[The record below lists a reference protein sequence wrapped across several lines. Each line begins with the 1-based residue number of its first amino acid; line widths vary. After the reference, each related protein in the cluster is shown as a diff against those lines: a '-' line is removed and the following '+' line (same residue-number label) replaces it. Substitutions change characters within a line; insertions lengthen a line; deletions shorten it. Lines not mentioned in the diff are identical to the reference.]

1 MVLELK
7 SVLMAGGIA
16 SRVTAEGFGQLLP
29 QDQAVLVFVRRMR
42 ARQMLES
49 GASPVSGMP

>member
-16 SRVTAEGFGQLLP
+16 SKVTAEGFGQLLP